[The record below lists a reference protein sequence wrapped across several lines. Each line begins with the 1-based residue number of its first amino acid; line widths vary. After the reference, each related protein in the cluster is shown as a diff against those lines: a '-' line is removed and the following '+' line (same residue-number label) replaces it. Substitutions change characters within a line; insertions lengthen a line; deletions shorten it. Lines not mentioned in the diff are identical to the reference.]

1 MITPEKEPELRPVT
15 IETGPPHEY
24 YITVQATMNMVSFN
38 PLFDGPHLS
47 RELSPSAWTTTSTT
61 VVEFTDAG
69 TGDRYSKKVRV

>member
-1 MITPEKEPELRPVT
+1 
-15 IETGPPHEY
+15 
-24 YITVQATMNMVSFN
+24 MNMVSFN